1 MKDTLRLGRR
11 VVGGFA
17 IGRAQRLEPGHS
29 LLVVGPT
36 QVGKTSSLVIPSI
49 LSWPDALVVTSVKRD
64 VVAATVPW
72 RAALGHVQVLDP
84 GAPDGLTWDPLEG
97 VATMRDAL
105 RVARDLTLR
114 SSGHGDTEFWNTL
127 AVKLLGALFV
137 RAVERGLTIVDVA
150 LVLESRDL
158 ETWSDDPSSVAARV
172 IADFL
177 AHETRTIDGVITTA
191 ETMLLPWRFDQPR
204 ARVRSVVD
212 GAHTLYLC
220 SPRGEQAH
228 YQSLFAGALR
238 GVLDEQQRRVDRATA
253 RPLLLVL
260 DEAAVVAPLDELDEL
275 AATLA
280 GLSVTLITV
289 VQDFAQL
296 VARWGPRAPTI
307 VNNHATRLVMAGL
320 SDPTAATY
328 VPEVAPS
335 IHPSTP
341 SGPSRASRTRPAP
354 SLRER
359 PRGTALVVAGNHRP
373 VTIRLRPWW
382 RDSRLRA
389 RGGPASAPG
398 YSMGVNDWSG
408 PATAGTGPRARSLGW
423 R

>member
-1 MKDTLRLGRR
+1 MTHGLRLGRR
-11 VVGGFA
+11 VVAGFA
-17 IGRAQRLEPGHS
+17 LGGAVRLERRHS

-36 QVGKTSSLVIPSI
+36 QSGKTSSLVIPSI

-64 VVAATVPW
+64 VVAATQPW
-72 RAALGHVQVLDP
+72 RSALGEVQVLDP

-97 VATMRDAL
+97 VTTMRDAL
-105 RVARDLTLR
+105 RAARDLTLR
-114 SSGHGDTEFWNTL
+114 SAGHGDTEFWNTL
-127 AVKLLGALFV
+127 AVKLLGALFL
-137 RAVERGLTIVDVA
+137 RALERGQTIVDVA
-150 LVLESRDL
+150 FALESQNFDG
-158 ETWSDDPSSVAARV
+158 WADDPTSVAAHV
-172 IADFL
+172 VSDFL
-177 AHETRTIDGVITTA
+177 GHEPRTIDGVITTA

-238 GVLDEQQRRVDRATA
+238 GVLDEQQRRAERGTA

-296 VARWGPRAPTI
+296 VARWGPRASTI
-307 VNNHATRLVMAGL
+307 VNNHATRLVLAGL
-320 SDPTAATY
+320 ADPTAATY
-328 VPEVAPS
+328 VPEVAPPVNS
-335 IHPSTP
+335 
-341 SGPSRASRTRPAP
+341 SRSPTAKGRPAP
-354 SLRER
+354 SMRER
-359 PRGTALVVAGNHRP
+359 PRGTALVVAGNRRP
-373 VTIRLRPWW
+373 VTVRIRPWW
-382 RDSRLRA
+382 RDGRLRA
-389 RGGPASAPG
+389 RGVRVDERRTRRG
-398 YSMGVNDWSG
+398 
-408 PATAGTGPRARSLGW
+408 AR
-423 R
+423 

>member
-1 MKDTLRLGRR
+1 MSGLRLGRR
-11 VVGGFA
+11 LVAGVA
-17 IGRAQRLEPGHS
+17 IGGAVRLAEHHS

-64 VVAATVPW
+64 VVTATASW
-72 RAALGHVQVLDP
+72 RSALGRVQVLDP

-97 VATMRDAL
+97 VTSMRDAL

-137 RAVERGLTIVDVA
+137 RALERGQSIVDVA
-150 LVLESRDL
+150 LALESRDY
-158 ETWSDDPSSVAARV
+158 ESWADDPRSAASRAV
-172 IADFL
+172 ADFL
-177 AHETRTIDGVITTA
+177 GHEARTMDGVTTTA
-191 ETMLLPWRFDQPR
+191 ETMLLPWRFEQPR
-204 ARVRSVVD
+204 AAVRAVVD
-212 GAHTLYLC
+212 GANTLYLC

-238 GVLDEQQRRVDRATA
+238 GVLDEQQRRVDRGAA

-307 VNNHATRLVMAGL
+307 VNNHATRLVLAGL
-320 SDPTAATY
+320 ADPTAATY
-328 VPEVAPS
+328 VPEVVPPARPWS
-335 IHPSTP
+335 PP
-341 SGPSRASRTRPAP
+341 GPGSRAPRTRPATP
-354 SLRER
+354 MRER
-359 PRGTALVVAGNHRP
+359 PRGTGLLVAAHERP
-373 VTIRLRPWW
+373 VTIRIRPWW
-382 RDSRLRA
+382 RDRRLRS
-389 RGGPASAPG
+389 RGERAPAPG
-398 YSMGVNDWSG
+398 QV
-408 PATAGTGPRARSLGW
+408 R
-423 R
+423 